1 MITMLMIVMGW
12 PGIFVSMFRYQTDDG
27 DDNVDNDDGDDV
39 DDDDDDDDDDG
50 DGLASRASLYLW
62 MDLRYLR
69 IRLALPCL
77 ALQALATKVS
87 VEKHNMIAI
96 SKHCSSDHFDPTC
109 PIRIWDLSF

>member
-1 MITMLMIVMGW
+1 MA
-12 PGIFVSMFRYQTDDG
+12 
-27 DDNVDNDDGDDV
+27 DDNIDNG
-39 DDDDDDDDDDG
+39 DDDDDDG

-69 IRLALPCL
+69 IRL